1 MSPQLPLRF
10 ARAQSIEDPQAQ
22 TEHSCKFHRA
32 IECLQAI
39 TVEKACRRSIDW
51 FAGEIALSR
60 INQIDLDIVACAG
73 NFNKIHSCG
82 SEPISELQ
90 LGPV

>member
-10 ARAQSIEDPQAQ
+10 ARAQSIEYSKAQ
-22 TEHSCKFHRA
+22 TEHSCMFHRA
-32 IECLQAI
+32 IECLQGI
-39 TVEKACRRSIDW
+39 TVKQAYRRSIDW

-60 INQIDLDIVACAG
+60 INEIDLDIVAYAG

-82 SEPISELQ
+82 SELTST
-90 LGPV
+90 